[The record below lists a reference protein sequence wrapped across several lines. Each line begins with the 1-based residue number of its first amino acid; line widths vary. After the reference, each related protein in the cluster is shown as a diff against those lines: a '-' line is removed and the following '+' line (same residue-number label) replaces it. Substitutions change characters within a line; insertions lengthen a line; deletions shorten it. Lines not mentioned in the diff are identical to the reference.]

1 MAHSCFLGSRALGED
16 LPLLSCGGWAG
27 LGLGNT
33 MFDSINKIN
42 YKEY

>member
-16 LPLLSCGGWAG
+16 LALLSCGGWAG